1 MEAIGRVVLAIGV
14 NYAVHYASMATHN
27 WMCMPH
33 TLEEIARSMF
43 MTASPV
49 CSTLLTV
56 GQQTQSGYAVGVS
69 MGVVSLITGGL
80 KLL

>member
-1 MEAIGRVVLAIGV
+1 MEAIGKVVLAIGV
-14 NYAVHYASMATHN
+14 NYAVHYASLATHN

-33 TLEEIARSMF
+33 TLEEIAKSMF

-49 CSTLLTV
+49 CSMLLTV

>member
-1 MEAIGRVVLAIGV
+1 MDAIGKVVLAIGV
-14 NYAVHYASMATHN
+14 NYAVHYASLATHN

>member
-1 MEAIGRVVLAIGV
+1 MEAIGKVVLAIGV

-43 MTASPV
+43 MTASPM

-56 GQQTQSGYAVGVS
+56 GQQTQSGYAAGVS
-69 MGVVSLITGGL
+69 MGVVSLITSGL

>member
-1 MEAIGRVVLAIGV
+1 MEAIGKVVLAIGV

-56 GQQTQSGYAVGVS
+56 GQQTQSGYAAGVS
-69 MGVVSLITGGL
+69 MGVVSLITSGL

>member
-1 MEAIGRVVLAIGV
+1 MEAIGKVVLAIGV
-14 NYAVHYASMATHN
+14 NYAVHYASLATHN

>member
-1 MEAIGRVVLAIGV
+1 MEAIGKVVLAIGV

>member
-1 MEAIGRVVLAIGV
+1 MEAIGKVVLAIGV

-33 TLEEIARSMF
+33 TLEEIAKSMF
-43 MTASPV
+43 MTASPM

-56 GQQTQSGYAVGVS
+56 GQQTQSGYAAGVS
-69 MGVVSLITGGL
+69 MGVVSLITSGL

>member
-1 MEAIGRVVLAIGV
+1 MEAIGKVVLAIGV
-14 NYAVHYASMATHN
+14 NYAVHYASLATHN

-56 GQQTQSGYAVGVS
+56 GQQTQSGYAAGVS

>member
-1 MEAIGRVVLAIGV
+1 MEAIGKVVLAIGV

-33 TLEEIARSMF
+33 TLEEIAKSMF
-43 MTASPV
+43 MTASPM

-69 MGVVSLITGGL
+69 MGVVSLITSGL